1 MLQTKSKIVVAKS
14 FRLFYFDILN
24 TKLESDA
31 DSADADSD
39 TDDKKYKARIDDK
52 HFVVQMYG
60 INERGETAS
69 ILVDDYQPFFYIKVG
84 DEWTDAHAGRMV
96 SNIRR
101 EMGDFYKDSLIQYN
115 VIDSQKLYGFTAG
128 KKSKFVKLVFSNT
141 VALNKVKNLW
151 YKKMPDG
158 SRRPSPFV
166 PKTQLYESNLP
177 PLLRFFHINHI
188 SPNGWIMLSNRARPC
203 AVRTTTCTYE
213 YVASQAQV
221 KALPE
226 KETMV
231 PYKIMSFDIEA
242 GSSHGDF
249 PLPRKTYKRL
259 AMNIMDALD
268 KEHVGVKERDITAE
282 TVSAR
287 LREMILAAFG
297 YTKVAGIDLVY
308 PKSGVPSKKYVET
321 IIQEI
326 VSNKL
331 SKLEVKTA
339 DAAKLLT
346 IDAMFAKVKTQFAP
360 IAVDLGEAEGEDSDD
375 EEDAEDADVLDA
387 DDSDEDDPKP
397 PKHGAQSSLK
407 GVNITIANL
416 IMSADVERDKKVQ
429 YIDQA
434 LTESFPPLEGDPVTM
449 IGSTFVKYGSA
460 EPYLNHCVVLD
471 GCAPVEGA
479 VIEAIPIVGGDRVAA
494 EREVLL
500 RWAALVQRENPDI
513 IIGYNIFGFDYEFL
527 FRRSEETHCVNE
539 FLQLS
544 RRCEEFCGTRD
555 RDDPSLINIE
565 NTKIAIAS
573 GEYDLRFILMS
584 GRLQVDMY
592 SYFRRNFNLSSYK
605 LDDVASQN
613 ISDAISKV
621 VNAEHPVHGAVTE
634 LYSKNLTGLHAGDFI
649 HIEIS
654 TFTSD
659 YYMDG
664 KKFVVLEMETRTPGG
679 KVIIIG
685 GHHEHT
691 IDKTKKIQWGMAK
704 DDVSPQDIFR
714 MSNGTDAERAIVAK
728 YCIQDCNLVHHLLRK
743 IDVLTEYMEMANL
756 CSVPINFLVFRG
768 QGIKLTSYVAKK
780 CMEKGY
786 IMPDLEKGR
795 LDGGYEGAI
804 VLPPKTK
811 IYIDEPVACVDYSSL
826 YPSSMISQNYCHS
839 SKVWAKE
846 YDLDGRLV
854 KDEGEKD
861 ARGNY
866 IYYGLSQ
873 YQYVEVEFD
882 TFEWRRNPARPAA
895 KAVKTKVGKRVVCWA
910 QLPGDEKSVM
920 PSILMELLKARSDT
934 RKKEKLYKESD
945 PFMANIMDKRQQA
958 YKVTANSLYG
968 QCGARTSTFYE
979 KDVAASTTASGR
991 MMITYARRIIEEI
1004 YANRLCQTANHGV
1017 VMTNAEY
1024 VYGDSVATYTPVYVR
1039 TRGKILTVL
1048 QIADLGGMYGV
1059 ELESGHWTDGNKY
1072 VRGPV
1077 WRKCED
1083 PGRQTKEVCEI
1094 EDGVETWTE
1103 TGWTPLK
1110 RVIRH
1115 ILAPHK
1121 KMVRVQTPSGWV
1133 DVTDDH
1139 SLLLKSGE
1147 EVSPTNV
1154 NLWTELLHHDIDF
1167 ETCEYAKNSVYKSAL
1182 KYIDDFMEEVNTIIV
1197 SNCLEAAYVYLFL
1210 KQRGYYVKHKMTGT
1224 RTMSFTLTY
1233 SKTPFPEPHTIRE
1246 IETLPPYHGY
1256 VYDLTTENHHFAA
1269 GIGSLIVHNTD
1280 SVFFVFN
1287 LTDKDTG
1294 AKIVGKDALEITIEL
1309 AQHAADY
1316 ATKYLKPPMNLAY
1329 EKTLMPFALLSKKRY
1344 VGILYE
1350 EDPNKGKLKYM
1361 GLSLKRRDSCDYLKD
1376 TYGQIINI
1384 IMKGGSVRDA
1394 IGFLD
1399 DSLANLIAGRVPMDK
1414 LAITKSLRSY
1424 YKNPQQIA
1432 HRVLA
1437 DRIGQRDP
1445 GNMPKAG
1452 DRMKFLHVVTANKK
1466 ALQGE
1471 KIETP
1476 EFILEKKL
1484 KLDFGFYV
1492 SNQLMKPL
1500 CQFLGLALE
1509 EIWKYQDKMSA
1520 IKKHRAELAALAAE
1534 YPDIEVF
1541 AKKKEKYC
1549 SDKAKAMLFDKYLTQ
1564 INNDKAGLRPITSF
1578 FGTK

>member
-1 MLQTKSKIVVAKS
+1 MLQSKPKIVVAKS

-24 TKLESDA
+24 TKLESD
-31 DSADADSD
+31 DSADSD
-39 TDDKKYKARIDDK
+39 ESDEKKYKARVDDK
-52 HFVVQMYG
+52 QFVIQMYG

-84 DEWTDAHAGRMV
+84 DEWTDNHAGRMV

-101 EMGDFYKDSLIQYN
+101 EMGDYYKDSLVQYN
-115 VIDSQKLYGFTAG
+115 IIDSQKLYGFTAG

-158 SRRPSPFV
+158 SRRPCPFV

-188 SPNGWIMLSNRARPC
+188 APNGWIMISNRARPC

-213 YVASQAQV
+213 FVATQAQL
-221 KALPE
+221 KALPD
-226 KETMV
+226 KETLV

-268 KEHVGVKERDITAE
+268 REHAGVKERDITAD

-287 LREMILAAFG
+287 LREMILTAFG
-297 YTKVAGIDLVY
+297 YAKVAGIDLVY
-308 PKSGVPSKKYVET
+308 PKSGVPAKKYVET

-326 VSNKL
+326 ISNKL

-346 IDAMFAKVKTQFAP
+346 IDAMFAKVKNQFAP
-360 IAVDLGEAEGEDSDD
+360 ATGLDEVEGDASDD
-375 EEDAEDADVLDA
+375 EEEGGDEPVLSD
-387 DDSDEDDPKP
+387 DEDDDGPKP
-397 PKHGAQSSLK
+397 VAQSSLK

-416 IMSADVERDKKVQ
+416 ILSADVERDKKVQ

-471 GCAPVEGA
+471 GCEPVEGA
-479 VIEAIPIVGGDRVAA
+479 VIEAVPIVGGDRVAA

-544 RRCEEFCGTRD
+544 RRVEEFCGTRD
-555 RDDPSLINIE
+555 RDDPTLVDIE

-613 ISDAISKV
+613 ISDAIKKV
-621 VNAEHPVHGAVTE
+621 VNAQHPEHGAVTE
-634 LYSKNLTGLHAGDFI
+634 LYSKNLVGLHVGDFI

-654 TFTSD
+654 TFTAD

-664 KKFVVLEMETRTPGG
+664 KKFVVLDIVTKDGG
-679 KVIIIG
+679 DKVILIE
-685 GHHEHT
+685 GHHEQA

-743 IDVLTEYMEMANL
+743 IDVMTEYMEMANL

-846 YDLDGRLV
+846 YDLEGRLV

-861 ARGNY
+861 AQGNY
-866 IYYGLSQ
+866 IYYGMPQ

-934 RKKEKLYKESD
+934 RKKEKLYKDSD
-945 PFMANIMDKRQQA
+945 PFMANIMDKRQLA

-1004 YANRLCQTANHGV
+1004 YANRLCQTKNHGV

-1024 VYGDSVATYTPVYVR
+1024 VYGDSVAMYTPVYVR
-1039 TRGKILTVL
+1039 VGGRYLTVAR
-1048 QIADLGGMYGV
+1048 IADLGNLYGV
-1059 ELESGHWTDGNKY
+1059 ELERGYWNDANKY

-1077 WRKCED
+1077 WRKCLE

-1094 EDGVETWTE
+1094 ESGVETWTE
-1103 TGWTPLK
+1103 AGWTPLK

-1115 ILAPHK
+1115 ALAPHK
-1121 KMVRVQTPSGWV
+1121 KMVRIQTPSGWV

-1139 SLLLKSGE
+1139 SLLLKSGQ

-1154 NLWTELLHHDIDF
+1154 GLWTELLHCDIDF
-1167 ETCEYAKNSVYKSAL
+1167 ESVEYERTKAYLSACEYL
-1182 KYIDDFMEEVNTIIV
+1182 DDFTDSVNTILV
-1197 SNCLEAAYVYLFL
+1197 NQCVEAAYVFLFL
-1210 KQRGYYVKHKMTGT
+1210 RERGYHVKVKVSGT
-1224 RTMSFTLTY
+1224 QRMSYTLTY
-1233 SKTPFPEPHTIRE
+1233 SSSPFDSPETVRD
-1246 IETLPPYHGY
+1246 IETLSGYCGY

-1269 GIGSLIVHNTD
+1269 GVGSIIVHNTD

-1452 DRMKFLHVVTANKK
+1452 DRMKFLHVVTSNKK

-1520 IKKHRAELAALAAE
+1520 VKKHRTELAALAIE
-1534 YPDIEVF
+1534 YPDIEIF

-1549 SDKAKAMLFDKYLTQ
+1549 SDKAKTMLFDKYLTQ

-1578 FGTK
+1578 FKAP

>member
-1 MLQTKSKIVVAKS
+1 MKQTTSKIVAAKS

-24 TKLESDA
+24 TKLESD
-31 DSADADSD
+31 DSADSD
-39 TDDKKYKARIDDK
+39 DGDKKKPRIDDK

-69 ILVDDYQPFFYIKVG
+69 ILVDDYKPFFYIKVG
-84 DEWTDAHAGRMV
+84 DEWTDNHAGKMI

-101 EMGDFYKDSLIQYN
+101 EMGDYYKDSLIQYN
-115 VIDSQKLYGFTAG
+115 IVDSQKLYGFTAG

-188 SPNGWIMLSNRARPC
+188 APNGWIMLSNRARPC

-213 YVASQAQV
+213 FVASQSQI

-226 KETMV
+226 KESLV

-268 KEHVGVKERDITAE
+268 RERD
-282 TVSAR
+282 VR
-287 LREMILAAFG
+287 LTPEIINEKLFKMILAAFG
-297 YTKVAGIDLVY
+297 YGAEPGIDLVY
-308 PKSGVPSKKYVET
+308 PKSGVPTQKYVEMVT
-321 IIQEI
+321 KEII
-326 VSNKL
+326 SNKL

-339 DAAKLLT
+339 DASKLLT
-346 IDAMFAKVKTQFAP
+346 IDAMFAKAKTQFAP
-360 IAVDLGEAEGEDSDD
+360 TMGEEVDDGDNSDAEDDSEGAVGDPEYDSDD
-375 EEDAEDADVLDA
+375 EPSRVKTE
-387 DDSDEDDPKP
+387 
-397 PKHGAQSSLK
+397 SSLK
-407 GVNITIANL
+407 GVHITIANL
-416 IMSADVERDKKVQ
+416 ILNAEVERDQKVQ

-471 GCAPVEGA
+471 GCASVEDA
-479 VIEAIPIVGGDRVAA
+479 TIEAVPIVGGDRVAA

-527 FRRSEETHCVNE
+527 FRRAEETHCVNE

-544 RRCEEFCGTRD
+544 RRKEEFCGTRD
-555 RDDPSLINIE
+555 RDDPSIINIE

-573 GEYDLRFILMS
+573 GEYDLRFVLMS
-584 GRLQVDMY
+584 GRLQIDMY

-613 ISDAISKV
+613 ISDAIKKV
-621 VNAEHPVHGAVTE
+621 VNAEHAKHGLVSE
-634 LYSKNLTGLHAGDFI
+634 LYTKNITGLHVGDFI

-654 TFTSD
+654 AFTAD

-664 KKFVVLEMETRTPGG
+664 KKFVVLDIESRPNGD
-679 KVIIIG
+679 KIILIG

-756 CSVPINFLVFRG
+756 CSVPISFLVFRG

-786 IMPDLEKGR
+786 IMPDLEKGK

-846 YDLDGRLV
+846 YDLEGKLV

-861 ARGNY
+861 AAGNY
-866 IYYGLSQ
+866 IYYGLSN

-934 RKKEKLYKESD
+934 RKKEKIYKESD
-945 PFMANIMDKRQQA
+945 PFMANIMDKRQLA

-1004 YANRLCQTANHGV
+1004 YANRLCQTTNHGV

-1024 VYGDSVATYTPVYVR
+1024 VYGDSVAMYTPVYVR
-1039 TRGKILTVL
+1039 TRGKLLSVL
-1048 QIADLGGMYGV
+1048 QICDLAETYGV
-1059 ELESGHWTDGNKY
+1059 ELEPGHWNQANQY

-1077 WRKCED
+1077 WRRCED

-1094 EDGVETWTE
+1094 ESGVETWTE
-1103 TGWTPLK
+1103 SGWTPLK

-1115 ILAPHK
+1115 LLAPHK
-1121 KMVRVQTPSGWV
+1121 KLVRVQTPSGWV
-1133 DVTDDH
+1133 DATDDH

-1147 EVSPTNV
+1147 EVSPANL

-1167 ETCEYAKNSVYKSAL
+1167 NSCEFMKTGKYKSAM
-1182 KYIDDFMEEVNTIIV
+1182 KYIDDFMEEVDSIV
-1197 SNCLEAAYVYLFL
+1197 TSNSIDAAYLYLFL
-1210 KQRGYYVKHKMTGT
+1210 KLRGYHVKQKTTGT
-1224 RTMSFTLTY
+1224 RQMSHIITY
-1233 SKTPFPEPHTIRE
+1233 SKTPFPESHTIRE

-1399 DSLANLIAGRVPMDK
+1399 ESLTNLIAGRVPMDK

-1452 DRMKFLHVVTANKK
+1452 DRMKFLHVVNANKK

-1476 EFILEKKL
+1476 EYIMEKKL

-1520 IKKHRAELAALAAE
+1520 IKKHRTELASLAAE

-1549 SDKAKAMLFDKYLTQ
+1549 SDKAKTMLFDKYLTQ

-1578 FGTK
+1578 FCAK